1 MKFSKN
7 PFTLFYIVFA
17 YIVTFS
23 IWWAYLLYNKNET
36 AFNEKIEINKIYFN
50 SKQHAEEYTKTSE
63 FLDLKQKYERQRS
76 MIIMEGTVF
85 ILLLIGGLMIVKR
98 VLTKEL
104 RLADLQRN
112 FMLSIT
118 HELKSPLAAI
128 KLNMQTVKGR
138 DLEKEKSNK
147 LIENSLSDV
156 NRLETLIENILFASK
171 LESDQNLHNKEELNL
186 TETLHILIERFN
198 KNAKKITIESQ
209 LEQDI
214 YYHIDPIGFVSIVTN
229 LIDNAIKYSDQNTVI
244 KILLEK
250 AENAVVLKV
259 IDQGIGIP
267 DNEKEAI
274 FEKFYRVGDEK
285 TRKSKGTGLGLYIVK
300 KFVEMNNGNI
310 SVNDNTDGGSIMTVI
325 LP

>member
-50 SKQHAEEYTKTSE
+50 SKQHAEEYINTSE
-63 FLDLKQKYERQRS
+63 FSDLKQKYERQRS

-229 LIDNAIKYSDQNTVI
+229 LIDNALKYSDQNKVI

-250 AENAVVLKV
+250 AENTVV
-259 IDQGIGIP
+259 
-267 DNEKEAI
+267 
-274 FEKFYRVGDEK
+274 
-285 TRKSKGTGLGLYIVK
+285 
-300 KFVEMNNGNI
+300 
-310 SVNDNTDGGSIMTVI
+310 
-325 LP
+325 